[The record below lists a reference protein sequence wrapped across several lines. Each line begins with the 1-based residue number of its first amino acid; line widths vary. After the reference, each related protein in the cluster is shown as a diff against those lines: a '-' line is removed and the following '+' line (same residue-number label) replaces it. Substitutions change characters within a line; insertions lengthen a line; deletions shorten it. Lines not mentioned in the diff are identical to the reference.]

1 MAKATQF
8 TVHPALGGLDISSD
22 ATILDPNYLVIAD
35 NIEYLEGG
43 QRKKRR
49 GTLQYSASSSMAGTF
64 ANVMVTSSSNVR
76 AIKDYWRYGA
86 SLTPVQEYVAVTGA
100 SIFRSTGDGSWTAVS
115 ATSSFGSNSNLSASI
130 TIAQD
135 MAVISDGVVQP
146 VAYDSSTTTL
156 RVPTTGSNWPKFSSC
171 TYHLGRLFT
180 AGLSTAPSDVRYFAA
195 DNMFDSTGSDTGTLP
210 VERGDGDRV
219 IGISRPF
226 YGSVYVF
233 KGPQQGSVHQISG
246 QTPATFTRVQV
257 AHGAPLLDPHGL
269 VSTPTDI
276 YWLSEYGIHSL
287 QTTVKFGNVEQAFL
301 SLPIQRLWRD
311 GLINRGD
318 LRNSQG
324 FWNPTRNIVGW
335 LVTPAGQSGQ
345 GGRSW
350 ILVYNYALSDPKPGG
365 KKFWS
370 IWKLSGYGAVTCEVM
385 LNPSGI
391 ASPFQPTHQGE
402 PHLYLGADNG
412 LLYQADWDTLGDD
425 LLPYAAIVQTPII
438 TKWPAPG
445 MTIPET
451 QEKIVHGVVSYFNPA
466 PNDAGV
472 ILTALCDGRTQT
484 DSFALSGTGGDV
496 LG

>member
-76 AIKDYWRYGA
+76 GIIDYWRYGQ
-86 SLTPVQEYVAVTGA
+86 SIIPVQQFVAVTGQ
-100 SIFRSTGDGSWTAVS
+100 SIFRSTGNGLWAAVTT
-115 ATSSFGSNSNLSASI
+115 TSSFGANDNDAHM
-130 TIAQD
+130 TAAQD
-135 MAVISDGVVQP
+135 MIVISDGMARP
-146 VAYDSSTTTL
+146 VAYDMATTTL
-156 RVPTTGSNWPKFSSC
+156 RQPSTGSLWPIFDGTS
-171 TYHLGRLFT
+171 YHLSRLWIS
-180 AGLSTAPSDVRYFAA
+180 GLSTAPSDVRYMAA
-195 DNMFDSTGSDTGTLP
+195 GNIFDSTGTDTGSLP
-210 VERGDGDRV
+210 IETGDGDRV
-219 IGISRPF
+219 VGISRPF
-226 YGSVYVF
+226 YGSIYLF
-233 KGPQQGSVHQISG
+233 KGPQKGSVHQLSG
-246 QTPATFTRVQV
+246 NTPATFSRAQV
-257 AHGAPLLDPHGL
+257 AHGAPLLNANAL

-311 GLINRGD
+311 GIINRGD
-318 LRNSQG
+318 LANAGG

-335 LVTPAGQSGQ
+335 ILTPAGAAGSGA
-345 GGRSW
+345 RSW

-370 IWKLSGYGAVTCEVM
+370 IWKLSGYGAASVSVM
-385 LNPSGI
+385 LNPGG
-391 ASPFQPTHQGE
+391 ASPFQPSHVGE
-402 PHLYLGADNG
+402 PHLYIGGDNG
-412 LLYQADWDTLGDD
+412 LVYQADWATLADD
-425 LLPYAAIVQTPII
+425 NLAYAAVVQTPII

-445 MTIPET
+445 MTVPET
-451 QEKIVHGVVSYFNPA
+451 QEKIVHGVVTYFNPA
-466 PNDAGV
+466 ANDAGV
-472 ILTALCDGRTQT
+472 VLTALCDSRQQT